1 MTNIIYSYCLGEDHL
16 SVVGAVEN
24 TAKLVENLFPHSAF
38 IFPIFFCVAFVAVC
52 FLFLF
57 QTLAHMYQG
66 ETERESEKEERHLLS
81 HLKCV
86 A

>member
-24 TAKLVENLFPHSAF
+24 TTKLLENLLPHSAC
-38 IFPIFFCVAFVAVC
+38 IFPIFFCVAFVAAC

-57 QTLAHMYQG
+57 HNTSSHVPRGNG
-66 ETERESEKEERHLLS
+66 ERK
-81 HLKCV
+81 
-86 A
+86 